1 MRQARLALEA
11 YRPSRAVD
19 KVLGARQRIFA
30 ACVPQRK
37 DAFRLHPDA
46 GLSEKSL
53 TESETRNKRY
63 CKAMTLKLPRSD
75 IESDLEETQS
85 LLLFNQQD
93 LEEDRSSRSLRV
105 WFAAESEKQHLS
117 WQKHLIRGTVAAGRP
132 ASEDGDRSSDSGRSV
147 SSCSLGPS
155 PVVAYRLCGPGK
167 ESGEALLKRFKDIR
181 RTLEQGLHNLGSL
194 REEGKAA
201 QHQLWNLHTL
211 LMEMCRQ
218 IREHSVL
225 EDKLS
230 PDEWEEDKKVL
241 DACEKWLQQA
251 EALVIEADAKIE
263 GIMHQDSGNL
273 LAEEWVTFV
282 HKYSMQ
288 IKDIEQALRV
298 GQLMEKRHRDHSPSS
313 SDGGPLIKIRCRAAP
328 RSCMPYSTYW
338 ARKIAI

>member
-37 DAFRLHPDA
+37 GNCACSGRCPPFSRLWLHLKNSRSSVQHVFVRQEQEPLDAFRLHPDA

-117 WQKHLIRGTVAAGRP
+117 WQSKSTCPAAK
-132 ASEDGDRSSDSGRSV
+132 
-147 SSCSLGPS
+147 C
-155 PVVAYRLCGPGK
+155 
-167 ESGEALLKRFKDIR
+167 
-181 RTLEQGLHNLGSL
+181 
-194 REEGKAA
+194 
-201 QHQLWNLHTL
+201 L
-211 LMEMCRQ
+211 LME
-218 IREHSVL
+218 I
-225 EDKLS
+225 
-230 PDEWEEDKKVL
+230 
-241 DACEKWLQQA
+241 
-251 EALVIEADAKIE
+251 
-263 GIMHQDSGNL
+263 
-273 LAEEWVTFV
+273 
-282 HKYSMQ
+282 
-288 IKDIEQALRV
+288 
-298 GQLMEKRHRDHSPSS
+298 
-313 SDGGPLIKIRCRAAP
+313 
-328 RSCMPYSTYW
+328 
-338 ARKIAI
+338 